1 MLTRCMVDFMIMYV
15 LLLPLIAAVFTGLF
29 CKKVSNNFAQ
39 IFNSSLLI
47 ISALLSLCVFYDV
60 VVAGKVLQVDL
71 FNWIDFGNFAIKW
84 SIYAD
89 SLTAIMLVVVTVVSS
104 IVHVYSIGYMHD
116 DPNIPKFMAYLSLF
130 TFFMLML
137 VTANN
142 LIQLFFGWEG
152 VGLCSYLL
160 IGFWYQKK
168 SACAAAV
175 KAFVVN
181 RVGDVFFAIGIFSI
195 FFMFDSVAFDQIFAN
210 VLFYKDHYM
219 SVIGIR
225 FHSLDFVCV
234 LLFIGCMGKSAQIGL
249 HTWLPDAMEGPT
261 PVSALIH
268 AATMVTAGVFLVAR
282 CSPLFEY
289 APFALSMVTVVGAV
303 TCVFAATIA
312 LVQNDIKR
320 IVAYSTCSQLGYM
333 FFACGVSAYPA
344 AIFHL
349 FTHAFF
355 KALLFLGAGSV
366 IHALSGERDITKMG
380 GLWKKIP
387 FTYAMMLI
395 GSLALCGIWPFA
407 GYYSKDA
414 IIESAYASGT
424 EVGQYAFSMG
434 VFAACC
440 TAFYSVRL
448 LVLVFHGTSRV
459 PAKVSKHIH
468 EPSLTMIVPLALLSL
483 GAIFSGMI
491 GDKMFDILS
500 PGLEFWHKSIT
511 ILSQNDVLEKIHH
524 LPISVKIT
532 PFLSGVLGIVLAY
545 IFYITQPHL
554 PKKIAIRF
562 PWIYAVLYNK
572 YYIDEL
578 YDVLIV
584 HNVKRCASYFAEIT
598 EVKVIDGFGPNGF
611 AVVVNRISN
620 YFSRMQTG
628 YLYHYALVMLLA
640 FVIFLTWYML
650 IFA

>member
-1 MLTRCMVDFMIMYV
+1 MVELMIMYI
-15 LLLPLIAAVFTGLF
+15 LFLPLTAAIFTGLL
-29 CKKVSNNFAQ
+29 CKKVSNSFAQ
-39 IFNSSLLI
+39 IFNSSLLV
-47 ISALLSLCVFYDV
+47 ISALLSLFVFYDIV
-60 VVAGKVLQVDL
+60 VVGKILQVDL
-71 FNWIDFGNFAIKW
+71 FNWIDFGNFTIKW

-89 SLTAIMLVVVTVVSS
+89 SLTAIMLVVVTIISS
-104 IVHVYSIGYMHD
+104 IVHIYSIGYMHD
-116 DPNIPKFMAYLSLF
+116 DPNVPKFMAYLSLF

-137 VTANN
+137 VTSNN
-142 LIQLFFGWEG
+142 LVQLFFGWEG

-160 IGFWYQKK
+160 IGFWYQKQ
-168 SACAAAV
+168 SACDAAV

-210 VLFYKDHYM
+210 VAVYKDHYM
-219 SVIGIR
+219 SVMGMR
-225 FHSLDFVCV
+225 FHTLDFVCI

-289 APFALSMVTVVGAV
+289 APFALDMVTVVGAV

-312 LVQNDIKR
+312 LVQNDIKK

-366 IHALSGERDITKMG
+366 IHALSGEQDITKMG

-387 FTYAMMLI
+387 FTYAMMWV

-414 IIESAYASGT
+414 IIEAAYLSGSG
-424 EVGQYAFSMG
+424 VGEYAFSMG

-440 TAFYSVRL
+440 TAFYSIRL
-448 LVLVFHGTSRV
+448 LILVFHGTSKV
-459 PAKVSKHIH
+459 PAKLSKHIH

-483 GAIFSGMI
+483 GAVFSGVI
-491 GDKMFDILS
+491 GDKIFYILS
-500 PGLEFWHKSIT
+500 PGLEFWHNSIT
-511 ILSQNDVLEKIHH
+511 ILAQPNILEKIHH
-524 LPISVKIT
+524 LPISIKIT
-532 PFLSGVLGIVLAY
+532 PLVAGVGGMILAY
-545 IFYITQPHL
+545 IFYITHPNL
-554 PKKIAIRF
+554 PKIIAARF
-562 PWIYAVLYNK
+562 SWLYVVVYNK
-572 YYIDEL
+572 YYVDEL

-584 HNVKRCASYFAEIT
+584 HNLKRCANYFANTT

-611 AVVVNRISN
+611 ASVVNRMSG
-620 YFSRMQTG
+620 YFSKLQTG
-628 YLYHYALVMLLA
+628 YLYHYALVMLLG

>member
-1 MLTRCMVDFMIMYV
+1 MVKPMIVYI
-15 LLLPLIAAVFTGLF
+15 LLLPLIAAVFTGLL
-29 CKKVSNNFAQ
+29 CKKVSNYFAQ
-39 IFNSSLLI
+39 IFNSSLLA
-47 ISALLSLCVFYDV
+47 ISALLSLFVFHDIV
-60 VVAGKVLQVDL
+60 IVGKVLQIDL
-71 FNWIDFGNFAIKW
+71 FNWIDLGNFTIKW

-89 SLTAIMLVVVTVVSS
+89 SLTAIMLVVVTIISS

-116 DPNIPKFMAYLSLF
+116 DPNVPKFMAYLSLF

-137 VTANN
+137 ITSNN
-142 LIQLFFGWEG
+142 LVQLFFGWEG

-160 IGFWYQKK
+160 IGFWYQKQ
-168 SACAAAV
+168 SACDAAV

-181 RVGDVFFAIGIFSI
+181 RVGDIFFAIGILSI
-195 FFMFDSVAFDQIFAN
+195 FFMFDSVAFDYIFKNAAI
-210 VLFYKDHYM
+210 YKDHYM
-219 SVIGIR
+219 SIMGMR
-225 FHSLDFVCV
+225 FHTLDFVCI

-289 APFALSMVTVVGAV
+289 APFALNMITVIGAI

-312 LVQNDIKR
+312 MVQNDIKK
-320 IVAYSTCSQLGYM
+320 IIAYSTCSQLGYM

-366 IHALSGERDITKMG
+366 IHALSGEQDINKMG

-387 FTYAMMLI
+387 FTYAMMWI

-414 IIESAYASGT
+414 IIEAAYASGS
-424 EVGQYAFSMG
+424 EVGEYAFSMG

-440 TAFYSVRL
+440 TAFYSIRL
-448 LVLVFHGTSRV
+448 LILVFHGTSKV
-459 PAKVSKHIH
+459 SAKLSKHIH
-468 EPSLTMIVPLALLSL
+468 EPSLTMIIPLALLSL
-483 GAIFSGMI
+483 GAVFSGII
-491 GDKMFDILS
+491 GDNLFHILS
-500 PGLEFWHKSIT
+500 PSLEFWHNSIT
-511 ILSQNDVLEKIHH
+511 ILAQPNILEKIHH
-524 LPISVKIT
+524 LTLSVKIT
-532 PFLSGVLGIVLAY
+532 PLIFGISGMILAY
-545 IFYITQPHL
+545 VFYITNPKL
-554 PKKIAIRF
+554 PKLITTRLQWLYVI
-562 PWIYAVLYNK
+562 LYNK

-584 HNVKRCASYFAEIT
+584 HNLKRCANYLANIT
-598 EVKVIDGFGPNGF
+598 EVKVIDGLGPNGF
-611 AVVVNRISN
+611 ASVVSKMSG
-620 YFSRMQTG
+620 YFSKIQNG
-628 YLYHYALVMLLA
+628 YLYNYALVMVLG
-640 FVIFLTWYML
+640 FVIFLTWYVL

>member
-1 MLTRCMVDFMIMYV
+1 MVELMIMYI
-15 LLLPLIAAVFTGLF
+15 LFLPLTAAIFTGLL
-29 CKKVSNNFAQ
+29 CKKVSNSFAQ
-39 IFNSSLLI
+39 IFNSSLLV
-47 ISALLSLCVFYDV
+47 ISALLSLFVFYDIV
-60 VVAGKVLQVDL
+60 VVGKILQVDL
-71 FNWIDFGNFAIKW
+71 FNWIDFGNFTIKW

-89 SLTAIMLVVVTVVSS
+89 SLTAIMLVVVTIISS
-104 IVHVYSIGYMHD
+104 IVHIYSIGYMHD
-116 DPNIPKFMAYLSLF
+116 DPNVPKFMAYLSLF

-137 VTANN
+137 VTSNN
-142 LIQLFFGWEG
+142 LVQLFFGWEG

-160 IGFWYQKK
+160 IGFWYQKQ
-168 SACAAAV
+168 SACDAAV

-210 VLFYKDHYM
+210 VAVYKDHYM
-219 SVIGIR
+219 SVMGMR
-225 FHSLDFVCV
+225 FHTLDFVCI

-289 APFALSMVTVVGAV
+289 APFALDMVTVVGAV

-312 LVQNDIKR
+312 LVQNDIKK

-366 IHALSGERDITKMG
+366 IHALSGEQDITKMG

-387 FTYAMMLI
+387 FTYAMMWV

-414 IIESAYASGT
+414 IIEAAYVSGSG
-424 EVGQYAFSMG
+424 VGEYAFSMG

-440 TAFYSVRL
+440 TAFYSIRL
-448 LVLVFHGTSRV
+448 LILVFHGTSKV
-459 PAKVSKHIH
+459 PAKLSKHIH

-483 GAIFSGMI
+483 GAVFSGVI
-491 GDKMFDILS
+491 GDKIFYILS
-500 PGLEFWHKSIT
+500 PGLEFWHNSVT
-511 ILSQNDVLEKIHH
+511 ILAQPNILEKIHH
-524 LPISVKIT
+524 LPISIKIT
-532 PFLSGVLGIVLAY
+532 PLVAGVGGMILAY
-545 IFYITQPHL
+545 IFYITHPNL
-554 PKKIAIRF
+554 PKIIAARF
-562 PWIYAVLYNK
+562 SWLYVVVYNK
-572 YYIDEL
+572 YYVDEL

-584 HNVKRCASYFAEIT
+584 HNLKRCANYFANTT

-611 AVVVNRISN
+611 ASVVNRMSG
-620 YFSRMQTG
+620 YFSKLQTG
-628 YLYHYALVMLLA
+628 YLYHYALVMLLG

>member
-1 MLTRCMVDFMIMYV
+1 MIMYI
-15 LLLPLIAAVFTGLF
+15 LFLPITAAIFTGLL
-29 CKKVSNNFAQ
+29 CKKVSNSFAQ
-39 IFNSSLLI
+39 IFNSSLLV
-47 ISALLSLCVFYDV
+47 ISALLSLFVFYDIV
-60 VVAGKVLQVDL
+60 VVGKILQVDL
-71 FNWIDFGNFAIKW
+71 FNWIDFGNFTIKW

-89 SLTAIMLVVVTVVSS
+89 SLTAIMLVVVTIISS
-104 IVHVYSIGYMHD
+104 IVHIYSIGYMHD
-116 DPNIPKFMAYLSLF
+116 DPNVPKFMAYLSLF

-137 VTANN
+137 VTSNN
-142 LIQLFFGWEG
+142 LVQLFFGWEG

-160 IGFWYQKK
+160 IGFWYQKQ
-168 SACAAAV
+168 SACDAAV

-210 VLFYKDHYM
+210 VAVYKDHYM
-219 SVIGIR
+219 SVMGMR
-225 FHSLDFVCV
+225 FHTLDFVCI

-289 APFALSMVTVVGAV
+289 APFALDMVTVVGAV

-312 LVQNDIKR
+312 LVQNDIKK

-366 IHALSGERDITKMG
+366 IHVLSGEQDITKMG

-387 FTYAMMLI
+387 FTYAMMWV

-414 IIESAYASGT
+414 IIEAAYVSGSG
-424 EVGQYAFSMG
+424 VGEYAFSMG

-440 TAFYSVRL
+440 TAFYSIRL
-448 LVLVFHGTSRV
+448 LILVFHGTSKV
-459 PAKVSKHIH
+459 PAKLSKHIH

-483 GAIFSGMI
+483 GAVFSGVI
-491 GDKMFDILS
+491 GDKIFYILS
-500 PGLEFWHKSIT
+500 PGLEFWHNSIT
-511 ILSQNDVLEKIHH
+511 ILAQPNILEKIHH
-524 LPISVKIT
+524 LPISIKIT
-532 PFLSGVLGIVLAY
+532 PLVAGVGGMILAY
-545 IFYITQPHL
+545 IFYITHPNL
-554 PKKIAIRF
+554 PKIIAARF
-562 PWIYAVLYNK
+562 SWLYVVVYNK
-572 YYIDEL
+572 YYVDEL

-584 HNVKRCASYFAEIT
+584 HNLKRCANYFANTT

-611 AVVVNRISN
+611 ASVVNRMSG
-620 YFSRMQTG
+620 YFSKLQTG
-628 YLYHYALVMLLA
+628 YLYHYALVMLLG

>member
-1 MLTRCMVDFMIMYV
+1 MVELMIMYI
-15 LLLPLIAAVFTGLF
+15 LFLPLTAAIFTGLL
-29 CKKVSNNFAQ
+29 CKKVSNSFAQ
-39 IFNSSLLI
+39 IFNSSLLV
-47 ISALLSLCVFYDV
+47 ISALLSLFVFYDIV
-60 VVAGKVLQVDL
+60 VVGKILQVDL
-71 FNWIDFGNFAIKW
+71 FNWIDFGNFTIKW

-89 SLTAIMLVVVTVVSS
+89 SLTAIMLVVVTIISS
-104 IVHVYSIGYMHD
+104 IVHIYSIGYMHD
-116 DPNIPKFMAYLSLF
+116 DPNVPKFMAYLSLF

-137 VTANN
+137 VTSNN
-142 LIQLFFGWEG
+142 LVQLFFGWEG

-160 IGFWYQKK
+160 IGFWYQKQ
-168 SACAAAV
+168 SACDAAV

-210 VLFYKDHYM
+210 VAVYKDHYM
-219 SVIGIR
+219 SVIGMR
-225 FHSLDFVCV
+225 FHTLDFVCI

-289 APFALSMVTVVGAV
+289 APFALDMVTVVGAV

-312 LVQNDIKR
+312 LVQNDIKK

-366 IHALSGERDITKMG
+366 IHALSGEQDITKMG

-387 FTYAMMLI
+387 FTYAMMWV

-414 IIESAYASGT
+414 IIEAAYVSGSG
-424 EVGQYAFSMG
+424 VGEYAFSMG

-440 TAFYSVRL
+440 TAFYSIRL
-448 LVLVFHGTSRV
+448 LILVFHGTSKV
-459 PAKVSKHIH
+459 PAKLSKHIH

-483 GAIFSGMI
+483 GAVFSGVI
-491 GDKMFDILS
+491 GDKIFYILS
-500 PGLEFWHKSIT
+500 PGLEFWHNSIT
-511 ILSQNDVLEKIHH
+511 ILAQPNILEKIHH
-524 LPISVKIT
+524 LPISIKIT
-532 PFLSGVLGIVLAY
+532 PLVAGVGGMILAY
-545 IFYITQPHL
+545 IFYITHPNL
-554 PKKIAIRF
+554 PKIIAARF
-562 PWIYAVLYNK
+562 SWLYVVVYNK
-572 YYIDEL
+572 YYVDEL

-584 HNVKRCASYFAEIT
+584 HNLKRCANYFANTT

-611 AVVVNRISN
+611 ASVVNRMSG
-620 YFSRMQTG
+620 YFSKLQTG
-628 YLYHYALVMLLA
+628 YLYHYALVMLLG

>member
-1 MLTRCMVDFMIMYV
+1 MVELMIMYI
-15 LLLPLIAAVFTGLF
+15 LFLPLTAAIFTGLL
-29 CKKVSNNFAQ
+29 CKKVSNSFAQ
-39 IFNSSLLI
+39 IFNSSLLV
-47 ISALLSLCVFYDV
+47 ISALLSLFVFYDIV
-60 VVAGKVLQVDL
+60 VVGKILQVDL
-71 FNWIDFGNFAIKW
+71 FNWIDFGNFTIKW

-89 SLTAIMLVVVTVVSS
+89 SLTAIMLVVVTIISS
-104 IVHVYSIGYMHD
+104 IVHIYSIGYMHD
-116 DPNIPKFMAYLSLF
+116 DPNVPKFMAYLSLF

-137 VTANN
+137 VTSNN
-142 LIQLFFGWEG
+142 LVQLFFGWEG

-160 IGFWYQKK
+160 IGFWYQKQ
-168 SACAAAV
+168 SACDAAV

-210 VLFYKDHYM
+210 VAVYKDHYM
-219 SVIGIR
+219 SVMGMR
-225 FHSLDFVCV
+225 FHTLDFVCI

-289 APFALSMVTVVGAV
+289 APFALDMVTVVGAV

-312 LVQNDIKR
+312 LVQNDIKK

-366 IHALSGERDITKMG
+366 IHALSGEQDITKMG

-387 FTYAMMLI
+387 FTYAMMWV

-414 IIESAYASGT
+414 IIEAAYVSGSG
-424 EVGQYAFSMG
+424 VGEYAFSMG

-440 TAFYSVRL
+440 TAFYSIRL
-448 LVLVFHGTSRV
+448 LILVFHGTSKV
-459 PAKVSKHIH
+459 PAKLSKHIH

-483 GAIFSGMI
+483 GAVFSGVI
-491 GDKMFDILS
+491 GDKIFYILS
-500 PGLEFWHKSIT
+500 PGLEFWHNSIT
-511 ILSQNDVLEKIHH
+511 ILAQPNILEKIHH
-524 LPISVKIT
+524 LPISIKIT
-532 PFLSGVLGIVLAY
+532 PLVAGVGGMILAY
-545 IFYITQPHL
+545 IFYITHPNL
-554 PKKIAIRF
+554 PKIIAARF
-562 PWIYAVLYNK
+562 SWLYVVVYNK
-572 YYIDEL
+572 YYVDEL

-584 HNVKRCASYFAEIT
+584 HNLKRCANYFANTT

-611 AVVVNRISN
+611 ASVVNRMSG
-620 YFSRMQTG
+620 YFSKLQTG
-628 YLYHYALVMLLA
+628 YLYHYALVMLLG

>member
-1 MLTRCMVDFMIMYV
+1 MIMYV
-15 LLLPLIAAVFTGLF
+15 LLLPLIASVITGLF

-39 IFNSSLLI
+39 IFNSSLLVL
-47 ISALLSLCVFYDV
+47 SAIFSLFVFYDV
-60 VVAGKVLQVDL
+60 VVVGKVLQVDL
-71 FNWIDFGNFAIKW
+71 FNWIDLGNLTIKW

-89 SLTAIMLVVVTVVSS
+89 SLTAIMLVVVTIISS

-116 DPNIPKFMAYLSLF
+116 DPNVPKFMAYLSLF

-137 VTANN
+137 VTSNN

-160 IGFWYQKK
+160 IGFWYQKQ
-168 SACAAAV
+168 SACDAAV

-195 FFMFDSVAFDQIFAN
+195 FFMFDSVMFDQIFAN
-210 VLFYKDHYM
+210 VVVYKDHYM
-219 SVIGIR
+219 SVMGIKI
-225 FHSLDFVCV
+225 HTLDFVCV

-282 CSPLFEY
+282 CSALFEY
-289 APFALSMVTVVGAV
+289 APFALDMVTVVGAV

-312 LVQNDIKR
+312 LVQNDIKK
-320 IVAYSTCSQLGYM
+320 IIAYSTCSQLGYM

-366 IHALSGERDITKMG
+366 IHALSGEQDITKMG

-387 FTYAMMLI
+387 FTYAMMWI
-395 GSLALCGIWPFA
+395 GSLALCGVWPFA

-414 IIESAYASGT
+414 IIEAAYASGS

-434 VFAACC
+434 IFAACC
-440 TAFYSVRL
+440 TAFYSIRL
-448 LVLVFHGTSRV
+448 LILVFHGTSKV
-459 PAKVSKHIH
+459 SAKVSKHIH

-483 GAIFSGMI
+483 GAAFSGII

-500 PGLEFWHKSIT
+500 PGLEFWHNSIT
-511 ILSQNDVLEKIHH
+511 ILAQPNILENIHH
-524 LPISVKIT
+524 LPASIKIT
-532 PFLSGVLGIVLAY
+532 PLVAGTCGMVLAY
-545 IFYITQPHL
+545 IFYITHPNL
-554 PKKIAIRF
+554 PKTIAARF
-562 PWIYAVLYNK
+562 SWLYVVLYNK

-584 HNVKRCASYFAEIT
+584 HNFKRCANYFANIT

-611 AVVVNRISN
+611 AVVVNKMSG
-620 YFSRMQTG
+620 YFSKMQTG
-628 YLYHYALVMLLA
+628 YLYHYALVMLLG
-640 FVIFLTWYML
+640 FVIFFTWYIL

>member
-1 MLTRCMVDFMIMYV
+1 MVELMIMYI
-15 LLLPLIAAVFTGLF
+15 LFLPLTAAIFTGLL
-29 CKKVSNNFAQ
+29 CKKVSNSFAQ
-39 IFNSSLLI
+39 IFNSSLLV
-47 ISALLSLCVFYDV
+47 ISALLSLFVFYDIV
-60 VVAGKVLQVDL
+60 VVGKILQVDL
-71 FNWIDFGNFAIKW
+71 FNWIDFGNFTIKW

-89 SLTAIMLVVVTVVSS
+89 SLTAIMLVVVTIISS
-104 IVHVYSIGYMHD
+104 IVHIYSIGYMHD
-116 DPNIPKFMAYLSLF
+116 DPNVPKFMAYLSLF

-137 VTANN
+137 VTSNN
-142 LIQLFFGWEG
+142 LVQLFFGWEG

-160 IGFWYQKK
+160 IGFWYQKQ
-168 SACAAAV
+168 SACDAAV

-210 VLFYKDHYM
+210 VAVYKDHYM
-219 SVIGIR
+219 SVMGMRI
-225 FHSLDFVCV
+225 HTLDFVCI

-289 APFALSMVTVVGAV
+289 APFALDMVTVVGAV

-312 LVQNDIKR
+312 LVQNDIKK

-366 IHALSGERDITKMG
+366 IHALSGEQDITKMG

-387 FTYAMMLI
+387 FTYAMMWV

-414 IIESAYASGT
+414 IIEAAYVSGSG
-424 EVGQYAFSMG
+424 VGEYAFSMG

-440 TAFYSVRL
+440 TAFYSIRL
-448 LVLVFHGTSRV
+448 LILVFHGTSKV
-459 PAKVSKHIH
+459 PAKLSKHIH

-483 GAIFSGMI
+483 GAVFSGVI
-491 GDKMFDILS
+491 GDKIFYILS
-500 PGLEFWHKSIT
+500 PGLEFWHNSIT
-511 ILSQNDVLEKIHH
+511 ILAQPNILEKIHH
-524 LPISVKIT
+524 LPISIKIT
-532 PFLSGVLGIVLAY
+532 PLVAGVGGMILAY
-545 IFYITQPHL
+545 IFYITHPNL
-554 PKKIAIRF
+554 PKIIAARF
-562 PWIYAVLYNK
+562 SWLYVVVYNK
-572 YYIDEL
+572 YYVDEL

-584 HNVKRCASYFAEIT
+584 HNLKRCANYFANTT

-611 AVVVNRISN
+611 ASVVNRMSG
-620 YFSRMQTG
+620 YFSKLQTG
-628 YLYHYALVMLLA
+628 YLYHYALVMLLG

>member
-1 MLTRCMVDFMIMYV
+1 MVELMIMYI
-15 LLLPLIAAVFTGLF
+15 LFLPLTAAIFTGLL
-29 CKKVSNNFAQ
+29 CKKVSNSFAQ
-39 IFNSSLLI
+39 IFNSSLLV
-47 ISALLSLCVFYDV
+47 ISALLSLFVFYDIV
-60 VVAGKVLQVDL
+60 VVGKILQVDL
-71 FNWIDFGNFAIKW
+71 FNWIDFGNFTIKW

-89 SLTAIMLVVVTVVSS
+89 SLTAIMLVVVTIISS
-104 IVHVYSIGYMHD
+104 IVHIYSIGYMYD
-116 DPNIPKFMAYLSLF
+116 DPNVPKFMAYLSLF

-137 VTANN
+137 VTSNN
-142 LIQLFFGWEG
+142 LVQLFFGWEG

-160 IGFWYQKK
+160 IGFWYQKQ
-168 SACAAAV
+168 SACDAAV

-210 VLFYKDHYM
+210 VAVYKDHYM
-219 SVIGIR
+219 SVMGMR
-225 FHSLDFVCV
+225 FHTLDFVCI

-289 APFALSMVTVVGAV
+289 APFALDMVTVVGAV

-312 LVQNDIKR
+312 LVQNDIKK

-366 IHALSGERDITKMG
+366 IHALSGEQDITKMG

-387 FTYAMMLI
+387 FTYAMMWV

-414 IIESAYASGT
+414 IIEAAYVSGSG
-424 EVGQYAFSMG
+424 VGEYAFSMG

-440 TAFYSVRL
+440 TAFYSIRL
-448 LVLVFHGTSRV
+448 LILVFHGTSKV
-459 PAKVSKHIH
+459 PAKLSKHIH

-483 GAIFSGMI
+483 GAVFSGVI
-491 GDKMFDILS
+491 GDKIFYILS
-500 PGLEFWHKSIT
+500 PGLEFWHNSIT
-511 ILSQNDVLEKIHH
+511 ILAQPNILEKIHH
-524 LPISVKIT
+524 LPISIKIT
-532 PFLSGVLGIVLAY
+532 PLVAGVGGMILAY
-545 IFYITQPHL
+545 IFYITHPNL
-554 PKKIAIRF
+554 PKIIAARF
-562 PWIYAVLYNK
+562 SWLYVVVYNK
-572 YYIDEL
+572 YYVDEL

-584 HNVKRCASYFAEIT
+584 HNLKRCANYFANTT

-611 AVVVNRISN
+611 ASVVNRMSG
-620 YFSRMQTG
+620 YFSKLQTG
-628 YLYHYALVMLLA
+628 YLYHYALVMLLG

>member
-1 MLTRCMVDFMIMYV
+1 MVELMIMYI
-15 LLLPLIAAVFTGLF
+15 LFLPLTAAIFTGLL
-29 CKKVSNNFAQ
+29 CKKVSNSFAQ
-39 IFNSSLLI
+39 IFNSSLLV
-47 ISALLSLCVFYDV
+47 ISALLSLFVFYDIV
-60 VVAGKVLQVDL
+60 VVGKILQVDL
-71 FNWIDFGNFAIKW
+71 FNWIDFGNFTIKW

-89 SLTAIMLVVVTVVSS
+89 SLTAIILVVVTIISS
-104 IVHVYSIGYMHD
+104 IVHIYSIGYMHD
-116 DPNIPKFMAYLSLF
+116 DPNVPKFMAYLSLF

-137 VTANN
+137 VTSNN
-142 LIQLFFGWEG
+142 LVQLFFGWEG

-160 IGFWYQKK
+160 IGFWYQKQ
-168 SACAAAV
+168 SACDAAV

-210 VLFYKDHYM
+210 VAVYKDHYM
-219 SVIGIR
+219 SVMGMR
-225 FHSLDFVCV
+225 FHTLDFVCI

-289 APFALSMVTVVGAV
+289 APFALDMVTVVGAV

-312 LVQNDIKR
+312 LVQNDIKK

-366 IHALSGERDITKMG
+366 IHALSGEQDITKMG

-387 FTYAMMLI
+387 FTYAMMWV

-414 IIESAYASGT
+414 IIEAAYVSGSG
-424 EVGQYAFSMG
+424 VGEYAFSMG

-440 TAFYSVRL
+440 TAFYSIRL
-448 LVLVFHGTSRV
+448 LILVFHGTSKV
-459 PAKVSKHIH
+459 PAKLSKHIH

-483 GAIFSGMI
+483 GAVFSGVI
-491 GDKMFDILS
+491 GDKIFYILS
-500 PGLEFWHKSIT
+500 PGLEFWHNSIT
-511 ILSQNDVLEKIHH
+511 ILAQPNILEKIHH
-524 LPISVKIT
+524 LPISIKIT
-532 PFLSGVLGIVLAY
+532 PLVAGVGGMILAY
-545 IFYITQPHL
+545 IFYITHPNL
-554 PKKIAIRF
+554 PKIIAARF
-562 PWIYAVLYNK
+562 SWLYVVVYNK
-572 YYIDEL
+572 YYVDEL

-584 HNVKRCASYFAEIT
+584 HNLKRCANYFANTT

-611 AVVVNRISN
+611 ASVVNRMSG
-620 YFSRMQTG
+620 YFSKLQTG
-628 YLYHYALVMLLA
+628 YLYHYALVMLLG

>member
-1 MLTRCMVDFMIMYV
+1 MVELMIMYI
-15 LLLPLIAAVFTGLF
+15 LFLPITAAIFTGLL
-29 CKKVSNNFAQ
+29 CKKVSNSFAQ
-39 IFNSSLLI
+39 IFNSSLLV
-47 ISALLSLCVFYDV
+47 ISALLSLFVFYDIV
-60 VVAGKVLQVDL
+60 VVGKILQVDL
-71 FNWIDFGNFAIKW
+71 FNWIDFGNFTIKW

-89 SLTAIMLVVVTVVSS
+89 SLTAIMLVVVTIISS
-104 IVHVYSIGYMHD
+104 IVHIYSIGYMHD
-116 DPNIPKFMAYLSLF
+116 DPNVPKFMAYLSLF

-137 VTANN
+137 VTSNN
-142 LIQLFFGWEG
+142 LVQLFFGWEG

-160 IGFWYQKK
+160 IGFWYQKQ
-168 SACAAAV
+168 SACDAAV

-210 VLFYKDHYM
+210 VAVYKDHYM
-219 SVIGIR
+219 SVMGMR
-225 FHSLDFVCV
+225 FHTLDFVCI

-289 APFALSMVTVVGAV
+289 APFALDMVTVVGAV

-312 LVQNDIKR
+312 LVQNDIKK

-366 IHALSGERDITKMG
+366 IHVLSGEQDITKMG

-387 FTYAMMLI
+387 FTYAMMWV

-414 IIESAYASGT
+414 IIEAAYVSGSG
-424 EVGQYAFSMG
+424 VGEYAFSMG

-440 TAFYSVRL
+440 TAFYSIRL
-448 LVLVFHGTSRV
+448 LILVFHGTSKV
-459 PAKVSKHIH
+459 PAKLSKHIH

-483 GAIFSGMI
+483 GAVFSGVI
-491 GDKMFDILS
+491 GDKIFYILS
-500 PGLEFWHKSIT
+500 PGLEFWHNSIT
-511 ILSQNDVLEKIHH
+511 ILAQPNILEKIHH
-524 LPISVKIT
+524 LPISIKIT
-532 PFLSGVLGIVLAY
+532 PLVAGVGGMILAY
-545 IFYITQPHL
+545 IFYITHPNL
-554 PKKIAIRF
+554 PKIIAARF
-562 PWIYAVLYNK
+562 SWLYVVVYNK
-572 YYIDEL
+572 YYVDEL

-584 HNVKRCASYFAEIT
+584 HNLKRCANYFANTT

-611 AVVVNRISN
+611 ASVVNRMSG
-620 YFSRMQTG
+620 YFSKLQTG
-628 YLYHYALVMLLA
+628 YLYHYALVMLLG

>member
-1 MLTRCMVDFMIMYV
+1 MVELMIMYI
-15 LLLPLIAAVFTGLF
+15 LFLPLTAAIFTGLL
-29 CKKVSNNFAQ
+29 CKKVSNSFAQ
-39 IFNSSLLI
+39 IFNSSLLV
-47 ISALLSLCVFYDV
+47 ISALLSLFVFYDIV
-60 VVAGKVLQVDL
+60 VVGKILQVDL
-71 FNWIDFGNFAIKW
+71 FNWIDFGNFTIKW

-89 SLTAIMLVVVTVVSS
+89 SLTAIMLVVVTIISS
-104 IVHVYSIGYMHD
+104 IVHIYSIGYMHD
-116 DPNIPKFMAYLSLF
+116 DPNVPKFMAYLSLF

-137 VTANN
+137 VTSNN
-142 LIQLFFGWEG
+142 LVQLFFGWEG

-160 IGFWYQKK
+160 IGFWYQKQ
-168 SACAAAV
+168 SACDAAV

-210 VLFYKDHYM
+210 VAVYKDHYM
-219 SVIGIR
+219 SVMGMR
-225 FHSLDFVCV
+225 FHTLDFVCI
-234 LLFIGCMGKSAQIGL
+234 LLFSGCMGKSAQIGL

-289 APFALSMVTVVGAV
+289 APFALDMVTVVGAV

-312 LVQNDIKR
+312 LVQNDIKK

-366 IHALSGERDITKMG
+366 IHALSGEQDITKMG

-387 FTYAMMLI
+387 FTYAMMWV

-414 IIESAYASGT
+414 IIEAAYVSGSG
-424 EVGQYAFSMG
+424 VGEYAFSMG

-440 TAFYSVRL
+440 TAFYSIRL
-448 LVLVFHGTSRV
+448 LILVFHGTSKV
-459 PAKVSKHIH
+459 PAKLSKHIH

-483 GAIFSGMI
+483 GAVFSGVI
-491 GDKMFDILS
+491 GDKIFYILS
-500 PGLEFWHKSIT
+500 PGLEFWHNSIT
-511 ILSQNDVLEKIHH
+511 ILAQPNILEKIHH
-524 LPISVKIT
+524 LPISIKIT
-532 PFLSGVLGIVLAY
+532 PLVAGVGGMILAY
-545 IFYITQPHL
+545 IFCITHPNL
-554 PKKIAIRF
+554 PKIIAARF
-562 PWIYAVLYNK
+562 SWLYVVVYNK
-572 YYIDEL
+572 YYVDEL

-584 HNVKRCASYFAEIT
+584 HNLKRCANYFANTT

-611 AVVVNRISN
+611 ASVVNRMSG
-620 YFSRMQTG
+620 YFSKLQTG
-628 YLYHYALVMLLA
+628 YLYHYALVMLLG

>member
-1 MLTRCMVDFMIMYV
+1 MVELMIMYI
-15 LLLPLIAAVFTGLF
+15 LFLPLTAAIFTGLL
-29 CKKVSNNFAQ
+29 CKKVSNSFAQ
-39 IFNSSLLI
+39 IFISSLLV
-47 ISALLSLCVFYDV
+47 ISALLSLFVFYDIV
-60 VVAGKVLQVDL
+60 VVGKILQVDL
-71 FNWIDFGNFAIKW
+71 FNWIDFGNFTIKW

-89 SLTAIMLVVVTVVSS
+89 SLTAIMLVVVTIISS
-104 IVHVYSIGYMHD
+104 IVHIYSIGYMHD
-116 DPNIPKFMAYLSLF
+116 DPNVPKFMAYLSLF

-137 VTANN
+137 VTSNN
-142 LIQLFFGWEG
+142 LVQLFFGWEG

-160 IGFWYQKK
+160 IGFWYQKQ
-168 SACAAAV
+168 SACDAAV

-210 VLFYKDHYM
+210 VAVYKDHYM
-219 SVIGIR
+219 SVMGMR
-225 FHSLDFVCV
+225 FHTLDFVCI

-289 APFALSMVTVVGAV
+289 APFALDMVTVVGAV

-312 LVQNDIKR
+312 LVQNDIKK

-344 AIFHL
+344 AIFQ
-349 FTHAFF
+349 
-355 KALLFLGAGSV
+355 ALLFLGAGSV
-366 IHALSGERDITKMG
+366 IHALSGEQDITKMG

-387 FTYAMMLI
+387 FTYAMMWV

-414 IIESAYASGT
+414 IIEAAYVSGSG
-424 EVGQYAFSMG
+424 VGEYAFSMG

-440 TAFYSVRL
+440 TAFYSIRL
-448 LVLVFHGTSRV
+448 LILVFHGTSKV
-459 PAKVSKHIH
+459 PAKLSKHIH

-483 GAIFSGMI
+483 GAVFSGVI
-491 GDKMFDILS
+491 GDKIFYILS
-500 PGLEFWHKSIT
+500 PGLEFWHNSIT
-511 ILSQNDVLEKIHH
+511 ILAQPNILEKIHH
-524 LPISVKIT
+524 LPISIKIT
-532 PFLSGVLGIVLAY
+532 PLVAGVGGMILAY
-545 IFYITQPHL
+545 IFYITHPNL
-554 PKKIAIRF
+554 PKIIAARF
-562 PWIYAVLYNK
+562 SWLYVVVYNK
-572 YYIDEL
+572 YYVDEL

-584 HNVKRCASYFAEIT
+584 HNLKRCANYFANTT

-611 AVVVNRISN
+611 ASVVNRMSG
-620 YFSRMQTG
+620 YFSKLQTG
-628 YLYHYALVMLLA
+628 YLYHYALVMLLG

>member
-1 MLTRCMVDFMIMYV
+1 MVELMIMYI
-15 LLLPLIAAVFTGLF
+15 LFLPLTAAIFTGLL
-29 CKKVSNNFAQ
+29 CKKVSNSFAQ
-39 IFNSSLLI
+39 IFNSSLLV
-47 ISALLSLCVFYDV
+47 ISALLSLFVFYDIV
-60 VVAGKVLQVDL
+60 VVGKILQVDL
-71 FNWIDFGNFAIKW
+71 FNWIDFGNFTIKW

-89 SLTAIMLVVVTVVSS
+89 SLTAIMLVVVTIISS
-104 IVHVYSIGYMHD
+104 IVHIYSIGYMHD
-116 DPNIPKFMAYLSLF
+116 DPNVPKFMAYLSLF

-137 VTANN
+137 VTSNN
-142 LIQLFFGWEG
+142 LVQLFFGWEG

-160 IGFWYQKK
+160 IGFWYQKQ
-168 SACAAAV
+168 SACDAAV

-210 VLFYKDHYM
+210 VAVYKDHYM
-219 SVIGIR
+219 SVMGMR
-225 FHSLDFVCV
+225 FHTLDFVCI

-289 APFALSMVTVVGAV
+289 APFTLDMVTVVGAV

-312 LVQNDIKR
+312 LVQNDIKK

-366 IHALSGERDITKMG
+366 IHALSGEQDITKMG

-387 FTYAMMLI
+387 FTYAMMWV

-414 IIESAYASGT
+414 IIEAAYVSGSG
-424 EVGQYAFSMG
+424 VGEYAFSMG

-440 TAFYSVRL
+440 TAFYSIRL
-448 LVLVFHGTSRV
+448 LILVFHGTSKV
-459 PAKVSKHIH
+459 PAKLSKHIH

-483 GAIFSGMI
+483 GAVFSGVI
-491 GDKMFDILS
+491 GDKIFYILS
-500 PGLEFWHKSIT
+500 PGLEFWHNSIT
-511 ILSQNDVLEKIHH
+511 ILAQPNILEKIHH
-524 LPISVKIT
+524 LPISIKIT
-532 PFLSGVLGIVLAY
+532 PLVAGVGGMILAY
-545 IFYITQPHL
+545 IFYITHPNL
-554 PKKIAIRF
+554 PKIIAARF
-562 PWIYAVLYNK
+562 SWLYVVVYNK
-572 YYIDEL
+572 YYVDEL

-584 HNVKRCASYFAEIT
+584 HNLKRCANYFANTT

-611 AVVVNRISN
+611 ASVVNRMSG
-620 YFSRMQTG
+620 YFSKLQTG
-628 YLYHYALVMLLA
+628 YLYHYALVMLLG